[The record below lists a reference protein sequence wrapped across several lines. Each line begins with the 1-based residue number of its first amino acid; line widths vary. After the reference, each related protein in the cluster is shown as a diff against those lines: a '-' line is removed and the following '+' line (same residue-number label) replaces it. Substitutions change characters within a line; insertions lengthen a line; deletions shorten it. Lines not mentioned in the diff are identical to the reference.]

1 MSIPSTINLLDII
14 DSVGEDA
21 ARSILASY
29 SCPLNE
35 DIESFV
41 RGKAVGFA
49 KQGIAQ
55 AHLVYLTVDEQSYLA
70 GFFTLANK
78 VLVIKESDVSK
89 SVFKR
94 ARRFGLYDESARS
107 VSIAM
112 PLVAQF
118 GKNYADGRDLLISG
132 NDLLE
137 VACNTVAAI
146 QRDLSG
152 KLMYLECEN
161 NPALVSFYE
170 GNGFN
175 RINPSSSAG
184 ELLRYMRRS

>member
-1 MSIPSTINLLDII
+1 
-14 DSVGEDA
+14 
-21 ARSILASY
+21 
-29 SCPLNE
+29 
-35 DIESFV
+35 
-41 RGKAVGFA
+41 
-49 KQGIAQ
+49 
-55 AHLVYLTVDEQSYLA
+55 
-70 GFFTLANK
+70 
-78 VLVIKESDVSK
+78 
-89 SVFKR
+89 
-94 ARRFGLYDESARS
+94 
-107 VSIAM
+107 M

-184 ELLRYMRRS
+184 ELLQYMRRS